1 MAVKQSDSAVSL
13 TNLYGKGLISSF
25 EGDPSNAFSEKYK
38 NSFVFKFNSDGTARN
53 SYGWDYFGEGYGSG
67 WVSEVDYAWER
78 SSNDNTL
85 IMYSCSRGGLSGW
98 QDTDSDGAVDTCPS
112 PYILRF
118 RTFELLSATDAG
130 VWAMMEYYISYYGGQ
145 LTAVKNGD
153 RTQGSA
159 ANLGSVYL
167 NFWAKDDRLS
177 DNDFDADNVKNDVD
191 RYPFV
196 AIGDLVDTDAD
207 GAPDECD
214 AACVA
219 LGMAADDDDDGD
231 GVVDG
236 SDAFPLDSN
245 ESVDTDGD
253 GVGNNADNDDDN
265 DGQLDADDES
275 PLDAFPWDDDL
286 TVAKTIDQSSF
297 PSIFLVAT
305 KTADDIWQYS
315 SSRVGSL
322 LYFSQDKETGART
335 SVVRPNGGVS
345 GSRDVD
351 ASFQSG
357 TWSFGTNSVRS
368 SDRLPQDPGYFPA
381 ADRTGTRYTNI
392 DWDEF
397 EASGAVQLSLKVQYD
412 REYWLVDSDAA
423 TGRYT
428 YYQKETV
435 SYFVADDVSY
445 AIDSS
450 KPVEVLDPTYEKLTL
465 VDLDSKTNLPF
476 TSSELVT
483 GSSSS
488 WALPIEINEQSSSD
502 DTYLRPT
509 IDSAII
515 TDVATFNSD
524 GTGSTQLGGRTFTW
538 EEVSTDLRN
547 PFIKVTYESGATAYI
562 YKFAEGSEHIS
573 VRVLVSTP
581 AGKVTNTY
589 HLAIKQSDSAVSLTN
604 LYGKGL
610 IASTDGNPNNAFAE
624 KYKNSFVLSLNSD
637 GTARTYYGWD
647 SNGNGLWGS
656 EVDYAWERSGND
668 NTLIAYSCASGGF
681 SGWQDTDSD
690 GAVDTCPSPF
700 YLRFR
705 TFELLSAT
713 DAGVDD
719 GVQPGIWWSACGCEE
734 RQSSS
739 RQRAQPKHAFGRKMT
754 VFDADGKMAL
764 IVIRLLR

>member
-1 MAVKQSDSAVSL
+1 LFDF
-13 TNLYGKGLISSF
+13 KGEAL
-25 EGDPSNAFSEKYK
+25 
-38 NSFVFKFNSDGTARN
+38 
-53 SYGWDYFGEGYGSG
+53 
-67 WVSEVDYAWER
+67 
-78 SSNDNTL
+78 
-85 IMYSCSRGGLSGW
+85 
-98 QDTDSDGAVDTCPS
+98 
-112 PYILRF
+112 
-118 RTFELLSATDAG
+118 TDAAVG
-130 VWAMMEYYISYYGGQ
+130 GKATRSDPQEIQNYLSEYSSQ
-145 LTAVKNGD
+145 LD
-153 RTQGSA
+153 
-159 ANLGSVYL
+159 
-167 NFWAKDDRLS
+167 
-177 DNDFDADNVKNDVD
+177 
-191 RYPFV
+191 
-196 AIGDLVDTDAD
+196 I
-207 GAPDECD
+207 
-214 AACVA
+214 
-219 LGMAADDDDDGD
+219 DDDGSTEALTDGLLIMRTLFDFSESALINSAVGSLGNRKTATEIATYIDTLRDSDND

-236 SDAFPLDSN
+236 SDAFPLDGN

-253 GVGNNADNDDDN
+253 GIGNNADKDDDN

-305 KTADDIWQYS
+305 DNLVATWPYG
-315 SSRVGSL
+315 SSRMGSL

-368 SDRLPQDPGYFPA
+368 SDRLPQDPGYFPS
-381 ADRTGTRYTNI
+381 ADRTSTRYTNI
-392 DWDEF
+392 DWDAF

-445 AIDSS
+445 AIDAS

-476 TSSELVT
+476 TSAELVT

-581 AGKVTNTY
+581 AGQVTNTY
-589 HLAIKQSDSAVSLTN
+589 NLAIKQSDSAVSLTN

-610 IASTDGNPNNAFAE
+610 VSSAGSNPSDAFSE
-624 KYKNSFVLSLNSD
+624 KYKNSFVFNFKSD
-637 GTARTYYGWD
+637 GIARNTASWDYIGEGTGWATD
-647 SNGNGLWGS
+647 R
-656 EVDYAWERSGND
+656 DYAWERSDND
-668 NTLIAYSCASGGF
+668 NTLTMYSCSGFGEG

-690 GAVDTCPSPF
+690 GAVDTCPSPHL
-700 YLRFR
+700 LRFR

-713 DAGVDD
+713 DSGVWAMMESHISAYGGQLAPAKSGNRTLGDAFNVTSIYTTFWAKDD
-719 GVQPGIWWSACGCEE
+719 RLSDDD
-734 RQSSS
+734 
-739 RQRAQPKHAFGRKMT
+739 
-754 VFDADGKMAL
+754 FDADNVKNDVDRYPFVAIGDLVDTDGDGAPDQCDAACVMLGMAADDDDDGDGVVDGSDAFPL
-764 IVIRLLR
+764 DGNESVDTDGDGVGNNADNDDDNDGQLDANDGSPLDAFPWDDDLTVAKTIDQSSFPSI